1 MAKFIKIENK
11 NIDIKKRDLVF
22 AQYKRF
28 FGEIPEHLELLGNVD
43 PDILSDFMKWNMR
56 LMRNK
61 KFHPDLL
68 TFIRVHIATIKHYE
82 YCKEFN
88 TRFLLQKG
96 YDQDLIDT
104 LDKVHNFPLANEQK
118 VIAEKAMK
126 AIYHSNEFNEND
138 LQELYKLG
146 WEITEIYDVIEH
158 IGVFEKNS
166 RFIKAFMLK
175 K

>member
-11 NIDIKKRDLVF
+11 NIDLKKRDLVF

-28 FGEIPEHLELLGNVD
+28 FGEVPEHLELLGNVD
-43 PDILSDFMKWNMR
+43 PEILSDFMKWNMR

-68 TFIRVHIATIKHYE
+68 TFIRVHIATVMHYE
-82 YCKEFN
+82 YCREFN
-88 TRFLLQKG
+88 THFLLQKG
-96 YDQDLIDT
+96 YDQAL
-104 LDKVHNFPLANEQK
+104 LDVTDNINNFPLENEQK
-118 VIAEKAMK
+118 VIAIKAMK
-126 AIYHSNEFNEND
+126 AIYNSAEFNEND
-138 LQELYKLG
+138 LQELYELG

-166 RFIKAFMLK
+166 RFIKAFLK
-175 K
+175 KN